1 MRNIFLTALA
11 IFFRNL
17 CFLRSYCSRYLVLCK
32 AVKTNIYISFSKHC
46 LEFWSDV
53 TKMYFY
59 YEIIK
64 VNKMHV
70 DPWFLNPT
78 YCPSPNC
85 IPLVNTSLINKFL
98 VTDFFY
104 FSFRHTLSDKI
115 SSDKI
120 FDGQNISS
128 DKIFDTKPKFR
139 HFCPIFVW
147 LLYWSI
153 GQKFRGTKCFVGQNF
168 WHKAEI
174 STILFDQLVS
184 EFFIPY
190 RHIFTKSSVT

>member
-104 FSFRHTLSDKI
+104 FSI
-115 SSDKI
+115 
-120 FDGQNISS
+120 
-128 DKIFDTKPKFR
+128 
-139 HFCPIFVW
+139 
-147 LLYWSI
+147 
-153 GQKFRGTKCFVGQNF
+153 
-168 WHKAEI
+168 
-174 STILFDQLVS
+174 
-184 EFFIPY
+184 
-190 RHIFTKSSVT
+190 RHIRRILAKFHGFIITTFETINFFRRTVLTKWRFYVQNTVKVSNTWNSCRMWTSWNIYLKLCQDLSLQVYKKFFLSIVLHHFQTIEQ